1 MMYMHVKTKHHLQ
14 QTSKLYKCMSKS
26 PLNGGYEIKCTKTH
40 QLLNNGGIQAIQHC
54 IVGCLPVI
62 HTRNYNEC
70 VKHCSQQL
78 SC

>member
-40 QLLNNGGIQAIQHC
+40 QL
-54 IVGCLPVI
+54 
-62 HTRNYNEC
+62 TMEEY
-70 VKHCSQQL
+70 K
-78 SC
+78 